1 MPVFTC
7 NCASNFAAVGTFQ
20 NVSWKRPDVRND
32 ITNGNSIRRLF
43 QITDC
48 TVWKGRKINKEH
60 ANDIAKT
67 SDSRS
72 CPT

>member
-7 NCASNFAAVGTFQ
+7 NCASNFAAVGTSQ
-20 NVSWKRPDVRND
+20 NSPWKRPDVRND
-32 ITNGNSIRRLF
+32 IMNDDSIRRLF
-43 QITDC
+43 QRTDC
-48 TVWKGRKINKEH
+48 TVRKGREINKEH

-67 SDSRS
+67 SDYRS